1 MTPSQPVAILHLDE
15 SCLGNGR
22 EGITPG
28 GAGGLVEIHHGGT
41 LVRRDFFL
49 HAPDTTNNRMA
60 LAGAIAALQLLGGK
74 GRRVR
79 VLIVSD
85 SEYLVR
91 GMREWVP
98 GWISRGWRRK
108 AGPIENLELW
118 QALVATAKLHEVS
131 FSWVRGHAGHPK
143 NEYANDLAVAAARE
157 QRTSEGLVD
166 SGFPEWLAG
175 QRERGKYLDIDPD
188 RSFTL
193 LEARLQGGGPIPLAL
208 EESDAGAH

>member
-1 MTPSQPVAILHLDE
+1 MNPSRPVAILHLDE

-22 EGITPG
+22 EGNTPG
-28 GAGGLVEIHHGGT
+28 GAGGLVEIHHGGAI
-41 LVRRDFFL
+41 VRRDFFL

-60 LAGAIAALQLLGGK
+60 LAGAIAALQLLGAK
-74 GRRVR
+74 GRRLR

-98 GWISRGWRRK
+98 GWIGRGWRRK

-118 QALVATAKLHEVS
+118 QALVTTAQAHEVS
-131 FSWVRGHAGHPK
+131 FAWVRGHAGHPK

-157 QRTSEGLVD
+157 QRTSDGLVE
-166 SGFPEWLAG
+166 SAFAEWLAD
-175 QRERGKYLDIDPD
+175 QRKGGKYRDVDPD
-188 RSFTL
+188 RSFTH
-193 LEARLQGGGPIPLAL
+193 LEARLQSDASIPLAL
-208 EESDAGAH
+208 EASSAGED